1 MNFIKTRPLVR
12 CLSIKVSPRRCCSA
26 SSSSV
31 EAVDLSYED
40 YNTNTNPSLSP
51 LVISHG
57 MLGSKHNWT
66 SIAKQIHKT
75 TGWWLVVV
83 TRFY

>member
-1 MNFIKTRPLVR
+1 MILIKTRPLVR
-12 CLSIKVSPRRCCSA
+12 CLSIKVSSSRCY

-31 EAVDLSYED
+31 VDLSYED
-40 YNTNTNPSLSP
+40 YHTNTNPSLTP

-75 TGWWLVVV
+75 TGWWSGYCNVIN
-83 TRFY
+83 